1 MDYHYGNS
9 FDCDVNQERE
19 DKMKVVAELLVF
31 TGMFTL
37 IFFGL
42 WFFTAKDLL
51 EIFVLSSFGA
61 FFVAIPVMIYLEE
74 KLNG

>member
-1 MDYHYGNS
+1 MDCHYDNN
-9 FDCDVNQERE
+9 FDCGVNQERE

-31 TGMFTL
+31 TGMLAL

-61 FFVAIPVMIYLEE
+61 FFAAIPVMIYLEE
-74 KLNG
+74 K

>member
-1 MDYHYGNS
+1 
-9 FDCDVNQERE
+9 
-19 DKMKVVAELLVF
+19 MKVVAELLVF
-31 TGMFTL
+31 IGMFTL